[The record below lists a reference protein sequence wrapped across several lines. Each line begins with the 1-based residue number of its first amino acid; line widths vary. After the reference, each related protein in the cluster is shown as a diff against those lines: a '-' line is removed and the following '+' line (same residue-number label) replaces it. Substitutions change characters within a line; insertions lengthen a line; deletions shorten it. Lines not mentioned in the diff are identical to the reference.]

1 MTAIPN
7 HFGDGGVGLTTAT
20 TPDGSL
26 NLKAVLNGLA
36 TDVAAMKG
44 AAPSTITSPLSAAMT
59 GTVGS
64 AVTTTAGSAVT
75 TTVGSALGAYAS
87 SASPSALENDA
98 DRTRMNELRADLLA
112 MNTLVSA
119 LRTDLLAMNELL
131 TAARADIVTLTTRTN
146 SLRTEVVALR
156 ATQTTRSGVTLSVTP
171 SADYA

>member
-20 TPDGSL
+20 PPDGSL
-26 NLKAVLNGLA
+26 NLKAALNGLA

-59 GTVGS
+59 GTV
-64 AVTTTAGSAVT
+64 GSAVT

-131 TAARADIVTLTTRTN
+131 TAARADIVTLTTRAN

>member
-59 GTVGS
+59 GTV
-64 AVTTTAGSAVT
+64 GSAVT